1 MGFGVKGILMERREF
16 ITLLGSVAVSWPLTV
31 RAQQTGAPVIGV
43 LGLGPRPNS
52 VFVDGFRQGLAEAG
66 YVPGQNVTV
75 EFRWAANPLSF
86 PEHAADLVNRK
97 VDVIVTTGSPYAAVA
112 AKDATSTI
120 PIVFGL
126 PEDPL
131 KYGLVTSLSRPGG
144 NVTGVTF
151 LTSELVG
158 KRLSLLLDLVPQAT
172 TVAYLSFPVALVAEE
187 QKRDML
193 GAGRALGR
201 EIMVSE
207 VRRFDFETAFTTLVE
222 QRAEALIVGSFT
234 TFLQNRTKIV
244 ELAARHQVPAIYPS
258 TQYVIDG
265 GLMSYGAGRI
275 GIRELARNYVGP
287 ILKGAK
293 PADLPVQRP
302 SKFELIINVKTAKAL
317 GLTIPRTLFATATEW
332 IE

>member
-1 MGFGVKGILMERREF
+1 MDRREF
-16 ITLLGSVAVSWPLTV
+16 VTLLGGAAVSWPLAA
-31 RAQQTGAPVIGV
+31 RAQQTGTPVIGV

-52 VFVDGFRQGLAEAG
+52 VFVDGFRRGLAEAG
-66 YVPGQNVTV
+66 FIPGQNVAI
-75 EFRWAANPLSF
+75 EFRWADNPLSL
-86 PEHAADLVNRK
+86 PRHAAELVERK

-112 AKDATSTI
+112 AKDATTTI
-120 PIVFGL
+120 PVVFAL
-126 PEDPL
+126 SEDPL

-144 NVTGVTF
+144 NVTGITF

-158 KRLSLLLDLVPQAT
+158 KRLNLLLDLIPQAT
-172 TVAYLSFPVALVAEE
+172 TIAYLSFPAAPVAED

-193 GAGRALGR
+193 AAGRALGR
-201 EIMVSE
+201 EIIVSE
-207 VRRFDFETAFTTLVE
+207 VRHFDFETGFTTLVE
-222 QRAEALIVGSFT
+222 QRADALIVGSFT
-234 TFLQNRTKIV
+234 AFLQNRKRIV

-258 TQYVIDG
+258 AQYVIDG
-265 GLMSYGAGRI
+265 GLMSYGTGRD
-275 GIRELARNYVGP
+275 GVSELARNYVGQ

-302 SKFELIINVKTAKAL
+302 SKFEFVINLRTAKAM